1 MPPFPTGPARG
12 RLRAMLRSLLLCA
25 VLALAGCGDSSSSS
39 GDPADV
45 TYADSL
51 GVDLSAMNKSE
62 SGLYTQD
69 LVVGTGKEAVKGSRV
84 QVHYAGWLPD
94 GSMFDNSRSRGEAF
108 TFSVGAGQVID
119 GWDEGLVGMRV
130 GGKRKL
136 VIPSD
141 LGYGSRGSAPVIPSD
156 AVLVFDVELMNIF

>member
-1 MPPFPTGPARG
+1 
-12 RLRAMLRSLLLCA
+12 MLRSLLLCA

-69 LVVGTGKEAVKGSRV
+69 LVVGTGKEAVNKSYV
-84 QVHYAGWLPD
+84 VVHYAGWLPD
-94 GSMFDNSRSRGEAF
+94 GSMFDNSRARGEPIDF
-108 TFSVGAGQVID
+108 VVGVGDVIK

-156 AVLVFDVELMNIF
+156 AVLVFDVELMNVY

>member
-69 LVVGTGKEAVKGSRV
+69 LVVGTGKEAVNKSYV
-84 QVHYAGWLPD
+84 VVHYAGWLPD
-94 GSMFDNSRSRGEAF
+94 GSMFDNSRARGEPIDF
-108 TFSVGAGQVID
+108 VVGVGDVIK

-156 AVLVFDVELMNIF
+156 AVLVFDVELMNVY

>member
-1 MPPFPTGPARG
+1 
-12 RLRAMLRSLLLCA
+12 MLRPLLMCA
-25 VLALAGCGDSSSSS
+25 MLALAGCGDSDSSS
-39 GDPADV
+39 GDPAKV

-69 LVVGTGKEAVKGSRV
+69 LVVGTGKEAVSGSRA
-84 QVHYAGWLPD
+84 QVHYTGWLPD
-94 GSMFDNSRSRGEAF
+94 GSVFDSSRPRGEAF
-108 TFSVGAGQVID
+108 TFDLGAGRVIK
-119 GWDEGLVGMRV
+119 GWDEGVVGMRV

-141 LGYGSRGSAPVIPSD
+141 LGYGSRGSPPVIPSD
-156 AVLVFDVELMNIF
+156 AVLVFDVELMNVY

>member
-1 MPPFPTGPARG
+1 
-12 RLRAMLRSLLLCA
+12 MLRSLLLCA
-25 VLALAGCGDSSSSS
+25 VLALAGCGDSSS
-39 GDPADV
+39 GDPAKV
-45 TYADSL
+45 TYAESL
-51 GVDLSAMNKSE
+51 GVDLAAMNKSE

-84 QVHYAGWLPD
+84 QVHYAGWLTD
-94 GSMFDNSRSRGEAF
+94 GSMFDNSRARGEAF

-119 GWDEGLVGMRV
+119 GWDEGLVGMRA

-141 LGYGSRGSAPVIPSD
+141 LGYGSRGSAPVIPGD
-156 AVLVFDVELMNIF
+156 AVLVFDVELMNVY